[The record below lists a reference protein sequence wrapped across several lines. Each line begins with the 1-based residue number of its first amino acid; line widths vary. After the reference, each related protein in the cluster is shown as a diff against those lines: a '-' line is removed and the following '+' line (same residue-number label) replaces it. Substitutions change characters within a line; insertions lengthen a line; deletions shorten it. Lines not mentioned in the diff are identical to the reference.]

1 MAEDLVI
8 RITGLHKR
16 LDPLRLSGLSRKEKV
31 KIRKWADQENVELLR
46 LKEMVREQK
55 RSYIKT
61 ISTHDLIRLANHHP
75 LWKTHCNVYM
85 DQIQEASL
93 TYEEGNI
100 FIRCTLKPNTLN
112 FLRIFRE
119 IGDGRVLCINSDRGL
134 RYEDG
139 WLEKEDGVRRI
150 PANNVFFSW
159 REHMFRMVERIR
171 FQWIFT
177 GEEWDL
183 NDHILWLDF
192 SAKEERGDC
201 LIKSHP
207 DIPA

>member
-1 MAEDLVI
+1 MAEELVI
-8 RITGLHKR
+8 RITRLNKR

-31 KIRKWADQENVELLR
+31 KIQKWADQENVELIR
-46 LKEMVREQK
+46 LKETIHEQK

-75 LWKTHCNVYM
+75 LWRTHCNVYM
-85 DQIQEASL
+85 DQIQKANL
-93 TYEEGNI
+93 TYEGGNTL
-100 FIRCTLKPNTLN
+100 IRCTLKPNALN
-112 FLRIFRE
+112 FLKIFRE
-119 IGDGRVLCINSDRGL
+119 IGDGNVLCINSDRGL

-139 WLEKEDGVRRI
+139 RLGKEDGARRI

-171 FQWIFT
+171 AQWIFT
-177 GEEWDL
+177 DEEWDL

-192 SAKEERGDC
+192 GTKEERD
-201 LIKSHP
+201 
-207 DIPA
+207 